1 MIRAGTGNRRDTRS
15 AGRSR
20 SGHAAVET
28 ALMAPWIFLLF
39 LVVFDLGFYSYAVIS
54 TQNAARSA
62 AMHASRSTAYAA
74 DLTRACL
81 VALRELQGMPNVG
94 PSLTNCANNATG
106 VGDSTPIGVEIQ
118 VLRDDS
124 TGNLAPQ
131 DPPVSAVR
139 TNSLWAV
146 RVLVTYRSPQLFP
159 LPGLMGRITVTRF
172 SEARIREL

>member
-1 MIRAGTGNRRDTRS
+1 MIRTRRHVSALGNR
-15 AGRSR
+15 GRCSR
-20 SGHAAVET
+20 RGHAAVES

-62 AMHASRSTAYAA
+62 AMHVSRSTAFAA
-74 DLTRACL
+74 DRTRACL

-94 PSLTNCANNATG
+94 PNLTNCANNATG
-106 VGDSTPIGVEIQ
+106 VGDLTPIGVEIQ

-124 TGNLAPQ
+124 VGSVAPQ
-131 DPPVSAVR
+131 DPPAVP
-139 TNSLWAV
+139 TGSLWAV